1 MLIVIIFSMNKKL
14 TYVKTTNK
22 KVLKKLAKDF
32 KPALISLA
40 QK

>member
-1 MLIVIIFSMNKKL
+1 MTAKFVYAQTSD
-14 TYVKTTNK
+14 K
-22 KVLKKLAKDF
+22 KVMKKLAKGM